1 MAELGGGC
9 KQPRGLGGI
18 VHSGGE
24 RNIKNRKREHGIAV
38 ATVRRE
44 PVPLNGL
51 ALIQRHAE
59 AVGVKLSKQRH
70 GARIILLTDTPR
82 RFREGREK
90 IATLIGPVG
99 HVRLLAAS
107 RRWGNHR
114 DPGSRPWG
122 WGWGLGLGCS
132 RRSGGRR
139 HGRRLGIK
147 GNGCH

>member
-1 MAELGGGC
+1 MAKLRGGR
-9 KQPRGLGGI
+9 KQPRGLGAI
-18 VHSGGE
+18 VQSGAA
-24 RNIKNRKREHGIAV
+24 RNIEDRKREHGIAV

-59 AVGVKLSKQRH
+59 AIGVKLSKQRH
-70 GARIILLTDTPR
+70 GARIILLTGTPR

-114 DPGSRPWG
+114 HPGGRPWG
-122 WGWGLGLGCS
+122 RGWGLG
-132 RRSGGRR
+132 R
-139 HGRRLGIK
+139 
-147 GNGCH
+147 